1 MRSKI
6 LKFSGRVSGAAA
18 FVLVYGQILHIYS
31 IEFHPNSANFIPQ
44 YGKI

>member
-6 LKFSGRVSGAAA
+6 LKFSGRVLGATA

-31 IEFHPNSANFIPQ
+31 IEFHPNSANFIPR
-44 YGKI
+44 YDKI